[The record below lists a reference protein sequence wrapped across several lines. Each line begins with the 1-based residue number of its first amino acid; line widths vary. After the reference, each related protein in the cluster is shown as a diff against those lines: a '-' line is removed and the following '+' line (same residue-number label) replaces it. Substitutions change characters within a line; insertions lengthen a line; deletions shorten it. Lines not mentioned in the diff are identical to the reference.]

1 MQYLLEAQKIAE
13 NHEFLPPSE
22 DFFPCVN
29 LSWWPCISL
38 VRGKEAEGAEKL
50 KLPKAEKS
58 GKSSSSSTVPGGSGS
73 VVKSSTTSGKV
84 KVNIP
89 ARQPSFAS

>member
-1 MQYLLEAQKIAE
+1 M
-13 NHEFLPPSE
+13 
-22 DFFPCVN
+22 
-29 LSWWPCISL
+29 
-38 VRGKEAEGAEKL
+38 EAEGAEKL

-89 ARQPSFAS
+89 ARQPSLAS